1 MPEAMVLAELRN
13 RDCLAVGTP
22 QRFGWTAL
30 VLGQTVRMASFENG
44 SVSLHYDV
52 EGDGFPVLMIAPGG
66 MRSANELWTGMP
78 WNPRAALSG
87 DYRLIG
93 MDQRNAGRSTG
104 PVSADDGWAT
114 YTGDQLALL
123 DHLGIERCHV
133 VGMCIG
139 GPYIM
144 GLLTAAP
151 ERFASAVVLQPVGID
166 DNRQAMYEMFD
177 QWVDQVGDAHTEM
190 TRADWQSFRSNMWD
204 GEFVLT
210 IEPDQAAACTTPMLV
225 AMGNDLYHP
234 QSISRRLAEL
244 VPNATLVEEW
254 KEGEPLEA
262 IDATIKRFLSEHT
275 P

>member
-1 MPEAMVLAELRN
+1 M
-13 RDCLAVGTP
+13 AV
-22 QRFGWTAL
+22 
-30 VLGQTVRMASFENG
+30 FENG

-52 EGDGFPVLMIAPGG
+52 EGDGFPVLLIAPGG

-78 WNPRAALSG
+78 WNPRSALSG
-87 DYRLIG
+87 AYRVIG

-104 PVSADDGWAT
+104 PVGADDGWAT
-114 YTGDQLALL
+114 YTRDQLSLL
-123 DHLGIERCHV
+123 DHLGVERCHV

-166 DNRQAMYEMFD
+166 DNRQAMYDMFD
-177 QWVDQVGDAHTEM
+177 QWVGMIDDAHVDMSDE
-190 TRADWQSFRSNMWD
+190 DWTSFRSAMWD

-210 IEPDQAAACTTPMLV
+210 ATAEQVAACTTPMLV

-234 QSISRRLAEL
+234 QSTSRRLAEL
-244 VPNATLVEEW
+244 APNAQLVEEW
-254 KEGEPLEA
+254 KQGEALVA
-262 IDATIKRFLSEHT
+262 FDGIVTGFLAEHT